1 MQVGLLR
8 MARPTGG
15 RGGDA
20 SCRPEPNNI
29 QCVYIYMPA
38 EGRPCCVGLSRVEA
52 LSSNMCTR

>member
-29 QCVYIYMPA
+29 QSVYVYVYIYIYA
-38 EGRPCCVGLSRVEA
+38 C
-52 LSSNMCTR
+52 

>member
-29 QCVYIYMPA
+29 QCVYIYICLLKDDHVAWDYP
-38 EGRPCCVGLSRVEA
+38 G
-52 LSSNMCTR
+52 